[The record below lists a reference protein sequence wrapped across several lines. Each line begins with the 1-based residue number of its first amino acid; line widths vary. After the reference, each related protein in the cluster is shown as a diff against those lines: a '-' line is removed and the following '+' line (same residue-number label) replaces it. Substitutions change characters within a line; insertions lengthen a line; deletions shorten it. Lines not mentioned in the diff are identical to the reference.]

1 MGGGRIW
8 LTVCLKWDANLNLKH
23 ISYGWIILKS
33 VARGKRGT
41 HDTLQAQWPGN
52 EVAKAHC
59 QLWSVK
65 IWIDKLFPNGSC
77 KILLCVCL
85 ETMEIQLEQSLLF
98 ESDEILF
105 LSVKSKGHICISK
118 ECEVFIGK
126 PIPTMRLQAILLFCF
141 HGEIDGRTLLICCI
155 LVLTQIKNPTF

>member
-1 MGGGRIW
+1 MAHGMFKIGCKFKFETH
-8 LTVCLKWDANLNLKH
+8 LLCMD
-23 ISYGWIILKS
+23 SLKS
-33 VARGKRGT
+33 IVWGKRGT
-41 HDTLQAQWPGN
+41 HDNLQAQWPGN

-59 QLWSVK
+59 QLWSLK
-65 IWIDKLFPNGSC
+65 IWIDELFPNGSC

-105 LSVKSKGHICISK
+105 LLVKSKGDICISK

-126 PIPTMRLQAILLFCF
+126 LIPTMQSQAILLFCF
-141 HGEIDGRTLLICCI
+141 HGKIDGQPC
-155 LVLTQIKNPTF
+155 